1 MALNCGIVGLPNV
14 GKSTIFSA
22 LSSAPAEAANY
33 PFCTIDPNVGIV
45 NVPDPR
51 LARLTA
57 IFKPRKTIPAVVEFV
72 DIAGLVKG
80 ASRGAGRGNQ
90 FLSHIRE
97 VGLIVHVVRCFDDG
111 DIIHVN
117 NKVDPL
123 SDMETINIELALAD
137 LDVLAKRRERAER
150 SRKVQGKQ
158 EQKNAGTVIAALDK
172 IGPVLEQG
180 LPARS
185 ADLSAEE
192 AASVYDCHFITMKP
206 QLYVCNVDEAG
217 MRAIVSNGRD
227 ADGKDADGRDAGGGM
242 NAGAGYTAKVKQQ
255 AAAEGSGAVAI
266 CGKFEAELGAIPD
279 EEEKAAFLAE
289 LGLKESG
296 LGSLIHAAYR
306 LLGLRTFFTAGEDEC
321 RAWTIHAGDTAPR
334 AAGVI
339 HTDFEKG
346 FIKAEV
352 YSCED
357 IFRYGT
363 EARIREAGKYRIEG
377 KEYVVQDG
385 DVMFFKFN
393 V

>member
-45 NVPDPR
+45 NVPDSR
-51 LARLTA
+51 LAKLSA
-57 IFKPRKTIPAVVEFV
+57 IFKPRKTIPAAVEFV

-117 NKVDPL
+117 NTVDPL

-137 LDVLAKRRERAER
+137 LDTLAKRRERAER

-158 EQKNAGTVIAALDK
+158 EQKSAGTLISALDK
-172 IGPVLEQG
+172 LGPVLEQG
-180 LPARS
+180 RPARS

-192 AASVYDCHFITMKP
+192 AASIRDCHFITMKP

-217 MRAIVSNGRD
+217 MRAIVSGGD
-227 ADGKDADGRDAGGGM
+227 ADGDAG
-242 NAGAGYTAKVKQQ
+242 AVYAAKVRRQ
-255 AAAEGSGAVAI
+255 AAAEGSDAVAI
-266 CGKFEAELGAIPD
+266 CGKFEAELGAIPGG
-279 EEEKAAFLAE
+279 EEKLAFLEE

-296 LGSLIHAAYR
+296 LGSLVHAAYR

-321 RAWTIHAGDTAPR
+321 RAWTIHAGDTAPK

-352 YSCED
+352 YSYED
-357 IFRYGT
+357 ILRYGT
-363 EARIREAGKYRIEG
+363 EAKIREAGRYRIEG
-377 KEYVVQDG
+377 KEYLVQDG
-385 DVMFFKFN
+385 DIMFFKFN
-393 V
+393 I